1 MGIKVC
7 AFDTCLAAGQKP
19 GRGALSLVRGYAYLA
34 TGNAGQ
40 AVKVPHNTL
49 GDLLWNSITIA

>member
-1 MGIKVC
+1 MGIKLC
-7 AFDTCLAAGQKP
+7 AINTCLAAGQTP

-40 AVKVPHNTL
+40 AIKVPHKRL
-49 GDLLWNSITIA
+49 GHLLWHSIMLA